1 MKHTTDEMTLAEIFR
16 DPLIRAVMR
25 ADGVG
30 LDDFEELMYS
40 AATFLKTRDGTA
52 FGGQFETAG
61 PVASSKRTLVT
72 TIQPLF
78 AGFFKPCAAHM

>member
-1 MKHTTDEMTLAEIFR
+1 MKHTTDEMTLAEIFG

-30 LDDFEELMYS
+30 LDDFKESMYS
-40 AATFLKTRDGTA
+40 AATSLMTRDGAA
-52 FGGQFETAG
+52 FGGQFETTEPA
-61 PVASSKRTLVT
+61 ASKRTLVT
-72 TIQPLF
+72 TMQPLF